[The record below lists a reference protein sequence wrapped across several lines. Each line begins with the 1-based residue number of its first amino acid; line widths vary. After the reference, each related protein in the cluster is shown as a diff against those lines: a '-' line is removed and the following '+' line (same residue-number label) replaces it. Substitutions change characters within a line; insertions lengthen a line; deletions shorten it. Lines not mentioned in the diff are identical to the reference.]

1 MSGTVKTDFVCLRS
15 TVTSASPV
23 GSIHLAWT
31 GADLVLVDSAGIST
45 VVTGSSATAL
55 IGVADNTT
63 PAFRVYNL
71 VTNDNYILAETV
83 TGSETLTV
91 GKAALTAT
99 AVDGQTVAI
108 TSTDTI
114 TATGGGA
121 VLIDSTAGSTTIKGG
136 TAIDIGGVGTSSID
150 IAATGA
156 RTTRVGNPLATSTTV
171 AAAANYTQ
179 MNTTGITTQ
188 IKNGAS
194 FSVTEETSGTNV
206 FDVNF
211 SAPKPVLILGD
222 LGAVFGVYVAE
233 DFEVGVDLTVNGT
246 SVFYDAVTVDA
257 DLILDGGQNIR
268 VGSAPLGAIALT
280 VDSAGDITAFG
291 QTAPGATG
299 DVLTWDGAKYIPS
312 TPAAPG
318 TTLSVI
324 QQRIQLADLTALG
337 AVTTTGAVSFGTS
350 IDANTVVMG
359 AFLYLNVDPDEDSA
373 TSGITNL
380 KISVGA
386 ANSNIY
392 QEVELVGETGT
403 PKYLNGSSISAGDF
417 NTGPFIDDAAG
428 QPIYQITA
436 TGGNLGDMGGGAF
449 DVTVG
454 VIVSTLTLTVP

>member
-45 VVTGSSATAL
+45 VITGSSATAL

-114 TATGGGA
+114 SAIGGGN
-121 VLIDSTAGSTTIKGG
+121 VLINSTAGSTTIKGG
-136 TAIDIGGVGTSSID
+136 ATIDIGGVGISSID

-156 RTTRVGNPLATSTTV
+156 RTTRVGNTLATSTTV

-179 MNTTGITTQ
+179 MNSTGITTQ
-188 IKNGAS
+188 IKNGAAL
-194 FSVTEETSGTNV
+194 SVTEETSGTNV
-206 FDVNF
+206 FDANF
-211 SAPKPVLILGD
+211 GAPKPVLVLGD
-222 LGAVFGVYVAE
+222 LAAVFGVYVAE
-233 DFEVGVDLTVNGT
+233 DLGVGVDLTVEGT
-246 SVFYDAVTVDA
+246 SLFYDEVTVDA
-257 DLILDGGQNIR
+257 DLILDGGQNVR
-268 VGSAPLGAIALT
+268 VGSGGAIALT

-324 QQRIQLADLTALG
+324 QQRIQLADLTGLG
-337 AVTTTGAVSFGTS
+337 AVATTGAVSFGTS

-359 AFLYLNVDPDEDSA
+359 AFLYLNVDPNVDTI

-392 QEVELVGETGT
+392 QEVELVGETGA

-428 QPIYQITA
+428 QPVYEITA
-436 TGGNLGDMGGGAF
+436 TGGNLGDMGAGAF